1 MGHSGNQKSLA
12 GLLVTKDPYQEE
24 GWRVQEVALNQVEEE
39 EEETKTYSI
48 LERNNWESKML
59 YKPYVYNSK
68 SLLPLYIDR

>member
-1 MGHSGNQKSLA
+1 MEHSANQKNLE
-12 GLLVTKDPYQEE
+12 GLLGTEDPYQEE
-24 GWRVQEVALNQVEEE
+24 GWKAQEVALNQTQEGEK
-39 EEETKTYSI
+39 ETKTYSI